1 MYKLAVDKWERRVQI
16 EQADI
21 WTRHL
26 ERMNQNNNLN

>member
-1 MYKLAVDKWERRVQI
+1 MYKLAVDKWERRIQI

-26 ERMNQNNNLN
+26 AKMNKNNDLN

>member
-1 MYKLAVDKWERRVQI
+1 MYNLAVDKWQRRVQI

-26 ERMNQNNNLN
+26 ARMKQNKDLN